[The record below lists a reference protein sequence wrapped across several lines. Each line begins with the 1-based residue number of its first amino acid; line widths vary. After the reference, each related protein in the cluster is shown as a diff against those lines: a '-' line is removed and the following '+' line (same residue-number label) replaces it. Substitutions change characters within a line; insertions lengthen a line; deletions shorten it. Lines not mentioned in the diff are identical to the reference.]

1 MTYGDAGEEGRSRE
15 VTRAV
20 IAVAPA
26 DSARRRRNESR
37 TSRRSM
43 AMYSLGLRVLPKSTV
58 RLGGEMIFMRVTL
71 RSTSSGGMENS
82 SSMQR
87 GMAPPQ
93 GLEEAGLRSKRKVSM
108 PPAARVSAAE
118 DPAGPPPMTAARSLR
133 PERGGLD
140 IEEMMREEGLEVEK
154 GFVLMEKGSE
164 EEKREDR

>member
-1 MTYGDAGEEGRSRE
+1 
-15 VTRAV
+15 
-20 IAVAPA
+20 
-26 DSARRRRNESR
+26 
-37 TSRRSM
+37 
-43 AMYSLGLRVLPKSTV
+43 
-58 RLGGEMIFMRVTL
+58 
-71 RSTSSGGMENS
+71 MENS

-154 GFVLMEKGSE
+154 GFVLMEKGE
-164 EEKREDR
+164 GKEREKNQRWRGA